1 MRVIKNI
8 KINYKT
14 LALSF
19 SVFIFSA
26 VVFSRLIVLDLQNRA
41 KTIVSD
47 QSKEVQVLS
56 LKDEDLAENE
66 LDIEKDNVLPSDFPS
81 DIPIFTGAFLKD
93 YWVNDSNGI
102 VGISVLWEIEGS
114 VSEIVNFY
122 KSEFKNFGWET
133 EVILDDN
140 ISFTMSFSK
149 EMVDGFIGITQE
161 DKLTIISLTIGI
173 KSEYH
178 D

>member
-1 MRVIKNI
+1 MGAAKNV

-26 VVFSRLIVLDLQNRA
+26 VVFSRLIILDLQNKA

-47 QSKEVQVLS
+47 QPEDVQVLS
-56 LKDEDLAENE
+56 LKDEELAEDE
-66 LDIEKDNVLPSDFPS
+66 LDVEKKVLPDDFPN
-81 DIPIFTGAFLKD
+81 DIPIFTGALLKD

-102 VGISVLWEIEGS
+102 GGVFMLWEIEQS
-114 VSEIVNFY
+114 LSEVVNYY
-122 KSEFKNFGWET
+122 KSEFKNLGWET
-133 EVILDDN
+133 TVILDDN
-140 ISFTMSFSK
+140 VSFTMSFSK
-149 EMVDGFIGITQE
+149 ETVDGYIGITQE
-161 DKLTIISLTIGI
+161 DGLTIISFTIGI

-178 D
+178 E